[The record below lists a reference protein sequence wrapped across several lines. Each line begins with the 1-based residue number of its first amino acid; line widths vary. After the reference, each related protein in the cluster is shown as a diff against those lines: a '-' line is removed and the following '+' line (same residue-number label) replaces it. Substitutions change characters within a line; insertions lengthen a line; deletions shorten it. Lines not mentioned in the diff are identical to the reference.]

1 VRRVVLPALLVL
13 AWLSAPMAA
22 WSTGGAQT
30 TDSSD
35 DADPTSGAD
44 RPGSVDRPFDWR
56 RWERQLHAYVD
67 ADGRVAYRDWM
78 GRGRDSLE
86 VVIRNLG
93 NAAPDAWPE
102 KDQLAFW
109 INAYNAGTVWAVFD
123 GRSAESLLGRVRL
136 FRFWSFRVAG
146 DDRTLDEIEHDI
158 LRRRFE
164 EPRIH
169 FAIVCASTSC
179 PPLRNEAYVAGRL
192 DDQLDDQARRFI
204 NDAARNRIDRRAS
217 VVHLSK
223 IFDWFEEDF
232 TRHGSVLDYVARFV
246 DDPRTA
252 AWLRDGAPG
261 ADHDHLDY
269 DWTLNAQPHQ
279 RPR

>member
-1 VRRVVLPALLVL
+1 V
-13 AWLSAPMAA
+13 AA
-22 WSTGGAQT
+22 WSANGAVT
-30 TDSSD
+30 ADSSGT
-35 DADPTSGAD
+35 ADRTPGAD
-44 RPGSVDRPFDWR
+44 SLGSIDRPFDWS
-56 RWERQLHAYVD
+56 RWNRQLHEYVD
-67 ADGRVAYRDWM
+67 GDGRVAYRDWM
-78 GRGRDSLE
+78 RQDRDSLE
-86 VVIRNLG
+86 AVIRNLG
-93 NAAPDAWPE
+93 GAAPDTWPE

-109 INAYNAGTVWAVFD
+109 INAYNAGTVWAVFQ

-136 FRFWSFRVAG
+136 FRFWTLRVAG
-146 DDRTLDEIEHDI
+146 EDRTLDEIEHDI
-158 LRRRFE
+158 LRRRFT

-192 DDQLDDQARRFI
+192 DAQLDDQARRFI
-204 NDAARNRIDRRAS
+204 NDAERNRIDRQAS

-232 TRHGSVLDYVARFV
+232 TRQGSLLDYVARFV
-246 DDPRTA
+246 DDRRTA

-261 ADHDHLDY
+261 ADRDHLDY